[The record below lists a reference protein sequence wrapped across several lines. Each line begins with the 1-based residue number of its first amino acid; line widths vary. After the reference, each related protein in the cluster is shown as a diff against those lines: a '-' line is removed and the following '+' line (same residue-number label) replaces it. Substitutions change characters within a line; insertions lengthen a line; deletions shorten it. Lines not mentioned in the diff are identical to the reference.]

1 MFERLN
7 FSTRID
13 FTLNTKGLKEME
25 DNKVDINKKASFHI
39 YSICLELIN
48 NILKHSQA
56 SDAALTFRKNGDVIE
71 LFMRDNGIGL
81 NEQHQENGFKN
92 IRERV
97 VALGG
102 KLTIL
107 SAQEEGTRVQIS
119 IQINQ
124 PVYVA
129 LQT

>member
-1 MFERLN
+1 
-7 FSTRID
+7 
-13 FTLNTKGLKEME
+13 
-25 DNKVDINKKASFHI
+25 VDINKKASFHI

-119 IQINQ
+119 IPINQ